1 MGPNGVSGWAWRDGA
16 SRSIRELNGRA
27 GLAAVL
33 EDSQLICSVMV
44 AVGSMIMIGL
54 RLYNDL
60 Q

>member
-1 MGPNGVSGWAWRDGA
+1 MGVAGRHFAHGK
-16 SRSIRELNGRA
+16 RSPGRRT

-33 EDSQLICSVMV
+33 EDSQMICAVMV

-60 Q
+60 MQ

>member
-1 MGPNGVSGWAWRDGA
+1 MGMAGWRFAQHGK
-16 SRSIRELNGRA
+16 RSLSGRA

-33 EDSQLICSVMV
+33 EDSQMICSVMV

-60 Q
+60 MQ